1 MGREIGN
8 LAEGRGWMGQFR
20 KHQNIDALDHTIVV
34 TLIERVLIYRE
45 RRVEVVY
52 RWQNEFRWQM
62 ELLLQAQ
69 AMLPEREVV

>member
-1 MGREIGN
+1 M
-8 LAEGRGWMGQFR
+8 
-20 KHQNIDALDHTIVV
+20 V

-62 ELLLQAQ
+62 DLLLQAQ